1 MKSIDIEKYM
11 HILINLKTL
20 GNYLFAEFMDEFHF
34 IQMKILHIL
43 YINWRGSFYGQL
55 YNLVL
60 CIVLMYNYKVWIMF
74 NAQSLKR

>member
-1 MKSIDIEKYM
+1 M

-20 GNYLFAEFMDEFHF
+20 GNYLFTEFMDEFHF
-34 IQMKILHIL
+34 IQMKIFHVL

-60 CIVLMYNYKVWIMF
+60 CIVLMYNIKYGLCLMHK
-74 NAQSLKR
+74 ALKDEKINEA